1 MGGIT
6 RYCVDQEVDGPASVR
21 LSSAGEGA
29 FDILGAGSG
38 LFIIVSSSSKSLTSN
53 NPLILVFNASAS
65 SPFPCHVGGTVSAS
79 LNTPRG
85 LPETSRRFFTRL
97 FGSEAGS

>member
-1 MGGIT
+1 MDGRASFRVASGGGT
-6 RYCVDQEVDGPASVR
+6 LGTLGP
-21 LSSAGEGA
+21 
-29 FDILGAGSG
+29 GSG
-38 LFIIVSSSSKSLTSN
+38 LFIIISSSSKSLTCN
-53 NPLILVFNASAS
+53 NPLIRVFNASAS
-65 SPFPCHVGGTVSAS
+65 SPLPCHVGGTVSAS